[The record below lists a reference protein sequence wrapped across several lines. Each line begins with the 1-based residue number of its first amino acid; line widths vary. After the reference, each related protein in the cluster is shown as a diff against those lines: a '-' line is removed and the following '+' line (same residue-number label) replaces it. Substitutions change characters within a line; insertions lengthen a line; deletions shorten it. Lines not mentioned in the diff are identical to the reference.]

1 MEVAVSSRRFAIP
14 LECPCCGATADR
26 ETTIGVTRVPGRRVA
41 DDQGLAFP
49 YCARCLAHAAAWES
63 AGVASSGI
71 MLAGI
76 VAAVA
81 LSIAISIWVGLVAL
95 ALAIPL
101 AAVLRGSRRRVA
113 KAACGPS
120 CAAPGKAL
128 AYFGW
133 SGAERTFWFE
143 SPTYAARF
151 AEQNPKHLAHVTPQ
165 LTKLLDGHRI
175 ARLAVPTPAAAIH
188 TVPPPATLPEW
199 LARIEHQPGAVARRS
214 ELQRALD
221 ATAEPAARQ
230 ALIAAACRI
239 ELAPVLARIDAMV
252 QPAARK
258 QAILEAIAAI
268 TGDNI
273 LAELQAA
280 ELRELEARLAR

>member
-1 MEVAVSSRRFAIP
+1 MSSRRFVIP

-26 ETTIGVTRVPGRRVA
+26 ETTIDVTRVPGRRVA

-49 YCARCLAHAAAWES
+49 YCARCLAHTAAWES

-76 VAAVA
+76 VAAVV
-81 LSIAISIWVGLVAL
+81 IAIALSIWVGLGVL
-95 ALAIPL
+95 AVAIPL
-101 AAVLRGSRRRVA
+101 AAVVRASKRTAA
-113 KAACGPS
+113 KSARGPS
-120 CAAPGKAL
+120 CASPGKAL

-133 SGAERTFWFE
+133 SGAERTFSFE

-151 AEQNPKHLAHVTPQ
+151 AEQNHKHLAHVTPQ
-165 LTKLLDGHRI
+165 LTKILDGHRI

-188 TVPPPATLPEW
+188 TVPPPATLADW
-199 LARIEHQPGAVARRS
+199 LARIDHQPGAVARRI

-221 ATAEPAARQ
+221 ATAEPAARH

-239 ELAPVLARIDAMV
+239 ELAPVLARIDGMV

-258 QAILEAIAAI
+258 QAILEAIAAV

-273 LAELQAA
+273 LEELQAA